1 MSAALRY
8 PPLPNLR
15 KIQHT
20 LTISAPGFDDP
31 LGVIITAQ
39 GNGDN
44 LDILSVDDVSIGMT
58 DLLPDEIWLKNS
70 VSLCHGT
77 HADFCSLRQWL
88 QVVAGSNQDCIDQ
101 ILSERGEAE

>member
-8 PPLPNLR
+8 QPLPSLR

-31 LGVIITAQ
+31 LDVTITSQ
-39 GNGDN
+39 GNGDD

-101 ILSERGEAE
+101 ILSERSAAE